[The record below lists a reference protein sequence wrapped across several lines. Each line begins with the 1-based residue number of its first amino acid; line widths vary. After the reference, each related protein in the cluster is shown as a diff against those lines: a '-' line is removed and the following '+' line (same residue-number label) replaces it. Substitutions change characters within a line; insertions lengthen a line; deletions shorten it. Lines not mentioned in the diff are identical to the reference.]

1 MLRFSEDK
9 INSSAISHSRPLQ
22 GKRNQRKMLKKQK
35 KLEQQEGEKE
45 EKKTKK
51 AWKKSNVSFNFLSS
65 DSSFPVNF

>member
-35 KLEQQEGEKE
+35 LEQQEREKE

-51 AWKKSNVSFNFLSS
+51 AWKESNVSFNFLSS

>member
-35 KLEQQEGEKE
+35 LEQQEREKE